1 MLALLTACM
10 PATASARASSAP
22 RCSTVKPDD
31 PLNLVCGM
39 LQSYLQSR
47 KIYDKPF
54 ARVQHLY
61 GFDPVRISDKGRA
74 AWRDLLKRAEAP
86 LRVGEETCSPRRA
99 KLRAQVPKIDQ
110 EVLARMCVT
119 VRDYG
124 DLYLVLFVIISAHHA
139 PSAENKAAL
148 RTLEA
153 GIKAN
158 FPLLV
163 KALRAD
169 PTLTGPV

>member
-1 MLALLTACM
+1 
-10 PATASARASSAP
+10 
-22 RCSTVKPDD
+22 
-31 PLNLVCGM
+31 M